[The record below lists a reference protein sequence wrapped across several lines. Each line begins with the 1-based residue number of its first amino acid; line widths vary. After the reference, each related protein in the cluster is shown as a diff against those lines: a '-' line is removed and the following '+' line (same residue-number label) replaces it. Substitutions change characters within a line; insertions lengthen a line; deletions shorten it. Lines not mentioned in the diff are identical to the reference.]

1 LEVEECRT
9 PLVNESFPPPPNEEP
24 GEIVGESGTLIRP

>member
-1 LEVEECRT
+1 
-9 PLVNESFPPPPNEEP
+9 VNESFPPPPNEEP